1 MILLGVAVA
10 GPWVISTGRK
20 AGVRV
25 RTVLTKGASCTD
37 RKAEAHQVND
47 TPTLPSTSKTT
58 KTPVSCVGAT
68 RTGGGEPRCRHSRLV
83 AKPLVASMGL
93 GNLGMREGPIRGVPL
108 NADGDLVTRGLR
120 YV

>member
-37 RKAEAHQVND
+37 RKAEAHQVKTLLD
-47 TPTLPSTSKTT
+47 TTLAEYCT
-58 KTPVSCVGAT
+58 KTC
-68 RTGGGEPRCRHSRLV
+68 
-83 AKPLVASMGL
+83 
-93 GNLGMREGPIRGVPL
+93 
-108 NADGDLVTRGLR
+108 
-120 YV
+120 